1 MKKNLPK
8 LSFVLGV
15 IILVYFL
22 KTYFVEYNLSK
33 SISACIVAQKQTS
46 KSFDLKKAKKE
57 CEEKIR
63 K

>member
-1 MKKNLPK
+1 MKKNILK
-8 LSFVLGV
+8 LIFVL
-15 IILVYFL
+15 ITIALIYFL
-22 KTYFVEYNLSK
+22 KNNFREYNLEK

>member
-1 MKKNLPK
+1 MKKNILK
-8 LSFVLGV
+8 LIFVL
-15 IILVYFL
+15 ITIALIYFL
-22 KTYFVEYNLSK
+22 KNKFREYNLEK